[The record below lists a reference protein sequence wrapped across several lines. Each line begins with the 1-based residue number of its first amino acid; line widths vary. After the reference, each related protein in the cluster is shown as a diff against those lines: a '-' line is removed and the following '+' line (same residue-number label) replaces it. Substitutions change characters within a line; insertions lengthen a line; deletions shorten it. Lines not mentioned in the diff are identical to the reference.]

1 MVVDVFGETLKVR
14 KMLIGIQAIVWAHVD
29 ASKRTN
35 KIVFASGPTVPFL
48 LTNPR
53 HALSLSLFNLEIS
66 FLDFYSFIFFFN
78 LTGLDKVDKSISFL
92 HNFKCSIN
100 SETL

>member
-35 KIVFASGPTVPFL
+35 KIIFASGPTVPFL

-53 HALSLSLFNLEIS
+53 HAFISCQSPFFS
-66 FLDFYSFIFFFN
+66 FLFFFFFI
-78 LTGLDKVDKSISFL
+78 LAGL
-92 HNFKCSIN
+92 
-100 SETL
+100 